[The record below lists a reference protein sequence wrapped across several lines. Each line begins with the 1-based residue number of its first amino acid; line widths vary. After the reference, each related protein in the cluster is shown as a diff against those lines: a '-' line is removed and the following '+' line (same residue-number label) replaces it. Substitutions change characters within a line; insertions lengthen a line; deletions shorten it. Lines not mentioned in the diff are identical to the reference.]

1 METEKVVIEAEVKV
15 KGEGNVKSIKAELRQ
30 LKNELGR
37 LDPDSQAFITAAQRA
52 GVLQDQIEDI
62 NNTVKAFNP
71 EAKFQA
77 FAGVLGG
84 VANGFSAIQ
93 GAQALFGAENEDVQK
108 AILKT
113 QGAIALATGLN
124 GLMGMKDA
132 FTNLALVIKTNV
144 VSAFATMRAAI
155 ISTGI
160 IGLVALIGGLIYAW
174 YEESKANEEA
184 TKSLEDYNE
193 AVKNARREQQD
204 LAVQLLEGRTR
215 ELAEI
220 TNETTKKI
228 LELNDKA
235 AEIRKKAAEEGRNLT
250 QAELV
255 ELESYKEQQLTIN
268 EIGEK
273 KIADLKEQYRKEDEK
288 KTKEQREKETAAAE
302 KHAQELK
309 TWRKDVEQKEKEEKD
324 KRYEQRDDEEEE
336 ERIREERRLA
346 LQKKTLEDRKKITD
360 AKIKLAEEEKEAQL
374 DTLQATAAGINA
386 VSQLVGEQTAA
397 GKALGVASATID
409 TYVGANKALAQG
421 GTLGFVAAGAV
432 ILQGLANVKRILAVK
447 VPSIN
452 GTSANAMGNAPS
464 SVPQMPNIYQSTQLN
479 PNSTLNTRQLNVNDN
494 RVYVLESDITGTQ
507 KKVERITRKATIR

>member
-132 FTNLALVIKTNV
+132 FVILSQVIKAQV
-144 VSAFATMRAAI
+144 VSSFNTLGKAI
-155 ISTGI
+155 RSTGI
-160 IGLVALIGGLIYAW
+160 IALVATLGVLIYEW
-174 YEESKANEEA
+174 YKEAQA
-184 TKSLEDYNE
+184 TKDAAAAQEKLNE
-193 AVKNARREQQD
+193 QIANYSDKIKELRIEGAR
-204 LAVQLLEGRTR
+204 G
-215 ELAEI
+215 
-220 TNETTKKI
+220 
-228 LELNDKA
+228 
-235 AEIRKKAAEEGRNLT
+235 
-250 QAELV
+250 
-255 ELESYKEQQLTIN
+255 
-268 EIGEK
+268 
-273 KIADLKEQYRKEDEK
+273 
-288 KTKEQREKETAAAE
+288 REKESLEQTKHYNDQLREIQKAVKEEVYTVEQGELLMAQIRANYALADKELRKKNAEEDRAE
-302 KHAQELK
+302 KIAAQKKLSEELIAEVEASSK
-309 TWRKDVEQKEKEEKD
+309 GLEEKRLQIYSLELAQNQYFFDQKLISEKEYNTNRAKIEKSYTDFLVEQEN
-324 KRYEQRDDEEEE
+324 
-336 ERIREERRLA
+336 L
-346 LQKKTLEDRKKITD
+346 RKQ
-360 AKIKLAEEEKEAQL
+360 ARL